1 MPVAWRRRG
10 VADAAVAVAVAVAV
24 VVCEPVAAQAPAEP
38 TAAAAALRRSGL
50 EDMSAAVQTLQRDD
64 TQNPG
69 MLWVAEGAARWSGDS
84 GSPSCA
90 RCHGIAAVTM
100 RGVAARHPAWDP
112 RRQRVLTLAQRIDAC
127 QREHLGGSMGADA
140 VLALTTFVAH
150 QSRGQPIQPPRHEA
164 LDRLADVGLRL
175 WQQPLGQLGL
185 SCSQCHDA
193 AAGRRLAG
201 STIPQAHP
209 TGYPIYRLEWQGIGG
224 LTRRLRTCMVGV
236 RAEPF
241 APDAMEWVALE
252 VFLMRRA
259 AGMPLETPGVRP

>member
-10 VADAAVAVAVAVAV
+10 IAGAAVAVGLLVHGS
-24 VVCEPVAAQAPAEP
+24 VAAQAPAEP
-38 TAAAAALRRSGL
+38 TAAATDRRRSGL
-50 EDMSAAVQTLQRDD
+50 EDMSAAVQALQRDD

-69 MLWVAEGAARWSGDS
+69 MLWVAEGAARWAGDR
-84 GSPSCA
+84 GRPACA
-90 RCHGIAAVTM
+90 RCHGDATLTM

-112 RRQRVLTLAQRIDAC
+112 RRQRVLTLTQRIDAC
-127 QREHLGGSMGADA
+127 QREHLGGGMGADA

-150 QSRGQPIQPPRHEA
+150 QSRGQPIQPPRQEA

-175 WQQPLGQLGL
+175 WQQHLGQLGL
-185 SCSQCHDA
+185 SCAQCHDES
-193 AAGRRLAG
+193 AGRRLAG
-201 STIPQAHP
+201 STIPQGHP

-224 LTRRLRTCMVGV
+224 LTRRLRNCMVGV